1 MPCICLVLVTLTS
14 PLFNSPASKE
24 FWSLKEDKI
33 LTIWVKKRR
42 SLNFHFKDEEF
53 VVVLEKDKL
62 RACLHGGG
70 GPQVGEVTRLG
81 GVTRLSI

>member
-1 MPCICLVLVTLTS
+1 MFGVSNPNFSSL
-14 PLFNSPASKE
+14 SPASKE
-24 FWSLKEDKI
+24 LWSLKEDKI

-53 VVVLEKDKL
+53 AVVLEKDKL

-70 GPQVGEVTRLG
+70 EPQAGEVTRLS
-81 GVTRLSI
+81 GVTRLSM